1 MQLKQLQHTG
11 LSREASV
18 INLRN
23 SSQPDDIEVTEPPV
37 LVSTSI
43 TSFRFSLSSD
53 NVSAINI
60 NEKINNLVK
69 SIICPFNNKDLTLI
83 PFAISIASI
92 MITLFEQTPAI
103 TRNKV
108 TRYKKYAMTITSAMR

>member
-1 MQLKQLQHTG
+1 MQLKQLRHTG

-23 SSQPDDIEVTEPPV
+23 SSQPDDIEVTEPSV

-83 PFAISIASI
+83 PFAISMASI
-92 MITLFEQTPAI
+92 MITLLEQTPAI

>member
-23 SSQPDDIEVTEPPV
+23 SSQPDDIEVTEPSV

>member
-1 MQLKQLQHTG
+1 MQLKQLRHTG

-23 SSQPDDIEVTEPPV
+23 SSQPDDIEVTEPSV

>member
-1 MQLKQLQHTG
+1 MATSLICMQLKQLRLTG

-23 SSQPDDIEVTEPPV
+23 SSQPDDIEVTEPSV

-53 NVSAINI
+53 NVSATKKINI
-60 NEKINNLVK
+60 W
-69 SIICPFNNKDLTLI
+69 
-83 PFAISIASI
+83 
-92 MITLFEQTPAI
+92 
-103 TRNKV
+103 
-108 TRYKKYAMTITSAMR
+108 

>member
-1 MQLKQLQHTG
+1 MVTSLICMQQKQLSLTG

-23 SSQPDDIEVTEPPV
+23 SSQPDDIEVTEPSV

-53 NVSAINI
+53 NVSA
-60 NEKINNLVK
+60 
-69 SIICPFNNKDLTLI
+69 
-83 PFAISIASI
+83 A
-92 MITLFEQTPAI
+92 
-103 TRNKV
+103 
-108 TRYKKYAMTITSAMR
+108 KKKKKLW

>member
-1 MQLKQLQHTG
+1 

-23 SSQPDDIEVTEPPV
+23 SSQPDDIEVTEPSV

-53 NVSAINI
+53 NVSATKTNE
-60 NEKINNLVK
+60 EKIN
-69 SIICPFNNKDLTLI
+69 IWWR
-83 PFAISIASI
+83 ASSAFS
-92 MITLFEQTPAI
+92 TK
-103 TRNKV
+103 RSRH
-108 TRYKKYAMTITSAMR
+108 RYLLL

>member
-1 MQLKQLQHTG
+1 MQLKQLRHTG

-23 SSQPDDIEVTEPPV
+23 SSQPDDIEVTEPSV
-37 LVSTSI
+37 LVNTSI

-83 PFAISIASI
+83 PFAISMASI
-92 MITLFEQTPAI
+92 MITLLEQTPAI

>member
-1 MQLKQLQHTG
+1 MK
-11 LSREASV
+11 
-18 INLRN
+18 
-23 SSQPDDIEVTEPPV
+23 
-37 LVSTSI
+37 
-43 TSFRFSLSSD
+43 
-53 NVSAINI
+53 
-60 NEKINNLVK
+60 KINNLVK

-83 PFAISIASI
+83 PFAISMASI

>member
-1 MQLKQLQHTG
+1 MVTSLICMQQKQLSLTG

-23 SSQPDDIEVTEPPV
+23 SSQPDDIEVTEPSV

-53 NVSAINI
+53 NVSAAKKKKTLVSINYP
-60 NEKINNLVK
+60 VRAD
-69 SIICPFNNKDLTLI
+69 SSP
-83 PFAISIASI
+83 
-92 MITLFEQTPAI
+92 
-103 TRNKV
+103 
-108 TRYKKYAMTITSAMR
+108 

>member
-1 MQLKQLQHTG
+1 MQLKQLRHTG

-23 SSQPDDIEVTEPPV
+23 SSQPDDIEVTEPSV

-53 NVSAINI
+53 NVSAIKI
-60 NEKINNLVK
+60 NEEINNLVNTNVALPSLLK
-69 SIICPFNNKDLTLI
+69 GLSHG
-83 PFAISIASI
+83 
-92 MITLFEQTPAI
+92 
-103 TRNKV
+103 
-108 TRYKKYAMTITSAMR
+108 

>member
-1 MQLKQLQHTG
+1 LEHTG

-23 SSQPDDIEVTEPPV
+23 SSQPDDIEVTEPSV

-53 NVSAINI
+53 NVSATKTMKKKLISGG
-60 NEKINNLVK
+60 EHHL
-69 SIICPFNNKDLTLI
+69 PFQQKGADIDT
-83 PFAISIASI
+83 FCYKHGISYHS
-92 MITLFEQTPAI
+92 
-103 TRNKV
+103 V
-108 TRYKKYAMTITSAMR
+108 